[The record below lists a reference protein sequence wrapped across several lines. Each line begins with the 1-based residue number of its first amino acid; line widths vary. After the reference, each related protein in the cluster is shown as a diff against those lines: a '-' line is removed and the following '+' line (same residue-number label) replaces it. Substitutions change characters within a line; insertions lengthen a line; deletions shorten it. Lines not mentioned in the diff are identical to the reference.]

1 MDTGNGNSG
10 DPGGPDLIT
19 AGPVIFRTSLR
30 G

>member
-10 DPGGPDLIT
+10 DPGGPDLIKS
-19 AGPVIFRTSLR
+19 GPVCIRASLL